1 MTYKSSIFSPYYI
14 SSSSE
19 LSKNKSKCSITKE
32 TIINWLFEKK
42 EEERIKTLSLVNYDI
57 CHAIIRMYDKFSFSN
72 KIKFKIKLRDKKP
85 IIIQT
90 VSIEDLSEQYKCH
103 QKLFLKEIRFY
114 KIKQSNDAMTLS
126 NKILSNKNLF
136 TLFLNELSKQKF
148 LSKINP
154 VDFDKKQGIYSSPI
168 WIDEKEYYTISEIII
183 GYFENILNI
192 KYFLSTKKKN
202 DINEAF
208 NDFFQKRNLI
218 LDLIKSSPYNEN
230 LYDIIDLKS
239 IIKDVINNK
248 ALINDEE
255 RRLAKKKLLSGLNK
269 SFRMYEPPIEFN
281 ANNYY
286 YKYKEMLMEKS
297 SELLDNLLFFGFE
310 GQSAIDQ
317 LINER
322 IIDEFYAYVEKKKT
336 NDILLEISKE
346 GFLTNKKN
354 KPRRKKKKKKKNE
367 IIEEETKINHDDEQS
382 NFDKDAKKDII
393 NDISQVEKNEEDI
406 KEIFIKNKDDNN
418 ENNNIRINNSSNT
431 NKENNNINIES
442 FKTKIESSNEIISS
456 NYSPEKYNTQVERIH
471 SITFD
476 SKQVSENKIYFNK
489 KSNINIINDSSNEI
503 ESKDEDQKESESIEN
518 EKESI
523 TDINKNNK
531 KKKKKK

>member
-1 MTYKSSIFSPYYI
+1 
-14 SSSSE
+14 
-19 LSKNKSKCSITKE
+19 
-32 TIINWLFEKK
+32 
-42 EEERIKTLSLVNYDI
+42 
-57 CHAIIRMYDKFSFSN
+57 
-72 KIKFKIKLRDKKP
+72 
-85 IIIQT
+85 
-90 VSIEDLSEQYKCH
+90 
-103 QKLFLKEIRFY
+103 
-114 KIKQSNDAMTLS
+114 
-126 NKILSNKNLF
+126 
-136 TLFLNELSKQKF
+136 
-148 LSKINP
+148 
-154 VDFDKKQGIYSSPI
+154 
-168 WIDEKEYYTISEIII
+168 
-183 GYFENILNI
+183 
-192 KYFLSTKKKN
+192 
-202 DINEAF
+202 
-208 NDFFQKRNLI
+208 
-218 LDLIKSSPYNEN
+218 
-230 LYDIIDLKS
+230 
-239 IIKDVINNK
+239 
-248 ALINDEE
+248 
-255 RRLAKKKLLSGLNK
+255 
-269 SFRMYEPPIEFN
+269 MYEPPIEFN